1 MLAVLVAPVARA
13 QGDTIVVRDT
23 AAIAALERMGT
34 YLRSLDVLQVHADV
48 TTEEVLANGQ
58 KVQYASV
65 AELLA
70 NKPNKM
76 RVEIKND
83 RAPRLLLY
91 DGTKFTMYAP
101 QLKFYATVDAP
112 PTIREVVDKLEDKFD
127 INVPFV
133 DLFRWGTPEG
143 DTKELTGA
151 LRVGDTVLDDIA
163 CQQYAFR
170 QDGLDWQIWIQS
182 GEFPLPLRIVLTTTT
197 DDARPQHTS
206 AYKWN
211 LTPSFNAEAFAF
223 IPPKDAKQITMQ
235 EYGVASPTRPG
246 GGQ

>member
-1 MLAVLVAPVARA
+1 
-13 QGDTIVVRDT
+13 
-23 AAIAALERMGT
+23 
-34 YLRSLDVLQVHADV
+34 
-48 TTEEVLANGQ
+48 
-58 KVQYASV
+58 
-65 AELLA
+65 
-70 NKPNKM
+70 
-76 RVEIKND
+76 
-83 RAPRLLLY
+83 LLLY